1 MAPAVANTRKAR
13 TASPAPHKE
22 AEESKENDAAQNVSE
37 QPTLEKELEKAPSV
51 QQTAATELAAA
62 PKSSRV
68 AVLRAR
74 FAAAAQRVRNQA
86 AAATQNVRNQAA
98 AAAQSPRILA
108 AVDSFT
114 AARIRCLEQVSRYGV
129 AVAVA
134 PLLMTALLAAF
145 LFMVQDV
152 KITWAA
158 AAASPE
164 VPLGIAAGAAFLGLG
179 ALGAKKIRN
188 RRSKVPEKKAA

>member
-74 FAAAAQRVRNQA
+74 FAAAAQR
-86 AAATQNVRNQAA
+86 VRNQAA